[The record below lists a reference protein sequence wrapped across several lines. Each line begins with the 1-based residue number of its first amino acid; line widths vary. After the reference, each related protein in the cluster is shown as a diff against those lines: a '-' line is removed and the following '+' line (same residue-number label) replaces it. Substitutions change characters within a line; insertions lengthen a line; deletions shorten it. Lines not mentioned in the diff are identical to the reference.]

1 MLYKLRGKMKG
12 FTLIELMIV
21 VAIIGIMA
29 AIAIPNF
36 LNYMCKS
43 RQSEAKMG
51 LGGVRTGEEAYY
63 AEFNV
68 YTTNQTAI
76 GFSMKS
82 GGRYNFNITIYTSD
96 PTAQTHH
103 YTATASGLPR
113 NHTDVWTLSASLEEK
128 GDLINP
134 TAGCY

>member
-1 MLYKLRGKMKG
+1 MLCRLRGKMKG

-51 LGGVRTGEEAYY
+51 LGGIRTGEEAYY

-76 GFSMKS
+76 GFKMKS
-82 GGRYNFNITIYTSD
+82 GGRYTFGITILTTD
-96 PTAQTHH
+96 PTDQTHH
-103 YTATASGLPR
+103 YTARADGLPR
-113 NHTDVWTLSASLEEK
+113 NHTDVWVLSGSLDEK
-128 GDLINP
+128 GDLTNNTP
-134 TAGCY
+134 GCY

>member
-1 MLYKLRGKMKG
+1 MLCKLRGKMKG

-51 LGGVRTGEEAYY
+51 LGGIRTGEEAYY

-76 GFSMKS
+76 GFKMKT
-82 GGRYNFNITIYTSD
+82 GGRYGFNITIGETD
-96 PTAQTHH
+96 PTAQTHT
-103 YTATASGLPR
+103 YTATAQGLPR
-113 NHTDVWTLSASLEEK
+113 NHTDVWILSGSLDAK
-128 GDLINP
+128 GDLANATP
-134 TAGCY
+134 GCY